1 MRNFFKNVC
10 YLAFLTGFL
19 FACNPQQPVAQVG
32 NTGFEANFKGG
43 GTGFY
48 TIDSKTGQLSY
59 MVDYGEGAGTWQR
72 FGNKYRENGTSQL
85 HFKAVE
91 RGGNFGT
98 SFYILNGGTGQVSFM
113 LDYGEGAGTWTG
125 FGNPLRNVTV
135 TEFETNFSQSGMIF
149 YVYDGVAK
157 KMHFMQD
164 FGETAGAWQSYGVDE
179 N

>member
-1 MRNFFKNVC
+1 MRNFFKNFC
-10 YLAFLTGFL
+10 YLALLTGVL
-19 FACNPQQPVAQVG
+19 FACNPAQPVAQTG
-32 NTGFEANFKGG
+32 NTGFEANFKDN

-48 TIDSKTGQLSY
+48 TIDAKTGQLSY
-59 MVDYGEGAGTWQR
+59 MVDFGEDAGNWR
-72 FGNKYRENGTSQL
+72 KFGNRYRETGTSKL

-91 RGGNFGT
+91 RGIGT

-113 LDYGEGAGTWTG
+113 LDYGEGAGSWTG

-135 TEFETNFSQSGMIF
+135 TEFETNFSNSGMIF

-164 FGETAGAWQSYGVDE
+164 FGEKAGSWSTYGVDE